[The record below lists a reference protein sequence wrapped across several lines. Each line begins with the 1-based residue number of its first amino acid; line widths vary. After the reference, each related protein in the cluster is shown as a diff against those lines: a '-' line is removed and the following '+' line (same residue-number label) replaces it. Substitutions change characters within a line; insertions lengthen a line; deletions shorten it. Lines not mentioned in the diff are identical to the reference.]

1 MLFNSVEFIFVF
13 LPVTLAGFF
22 ILGGWSRAAGAA
34 WLFLASLVFY
44 AWWNPIFVILLLAS
58 IVTNFAISRQILR
71 ATSRGSDP
79 AARQWLVA
87 GIAIDLIVL
96 IYYKYFNFIL
106 ANLFAAIGTNPPDI
120 NVVLPIGISFFTF
133 TQIAFL
139 VDTYRRKAEEYNPI
153 HYGLFVSYFPH
164 LVAGP
169 ILHHSEMM
177 PQFGNSSIY
186 RANAKDIAA
195 GLMMFS
201 IGMFKKT
208 IFADNIA
215 LVSNQI
221 FADVIKVSSIDF
233 LTAWQGALAY
243 TLQIYF
249 DFSGYS
255 DMAIGLSLMMG
266 VRLPINFNSP
276 YKSGNI
282 IEFWRRWHMTL
293 SRFLKDYLYIPLGG
307 NRFGANR
314 RSLNLMATMLLGG
327 LWHGAAWTFVAW
339 GGLHGFYLLVNHS
352 WRSRVHAVIG
362 SKTVKSTAYVF
373 LSSALTFLCVVFAW
387 VPFRADSLDTATK
400 MMWAMIGANGLP
412 SFQQVGAW
420 IVRLITSAPETLVG
434 AAPWGL
440 IPWLLLIAWL
450 LPNSQQL
457 LSRYQPALTID
468 FYALPRIIERL
479 VPRLGTM
486 CGVIFGVLLLVA
498 MGAVLVSGNAVEF
511 LYFNF

>member
-1 MLFNSVEFIFVF
+1 
-13 LPVTLAGFF
+13 
-22 ILGGWSRAAGAA
+22 
-34 WLFLASLVFY
+34 
-44 AWWNPIFVILLLAS
+44 
-58 IVTNFAISRQILR
+58 
-71 ATSRGSDP
+71 
-79 AARQWLVA
+79 
-87 GIAIDLIVL
+87 
-96 IYYKYFNFIL
+96 
-106 ANLFAAIGTNPPDI
+106 
-120 NVVLPIGISFFTF
+120 
-133 TQIAFL
+133 
-139 VDTYRRKAEEYNPI
+139 
-153 HYGLFVSYFPH
+153 
-164 LVAGP
+164 
-169 ILHHSEMM
+169 MM

-195 GLMMFS
+195 RLMMFA

-221 FADVIKVSSIDF
+221 FADVVKVSSIDF

-327 LWHGAAWTFVAW
+327 LWHGAAWTFVVW

-400 MMWAMIGANGLP
+400 MMWAMIGANGWP

-440 IPWLLLIAWL
+440 IPWLLLICLASAQLSATPWP
-450 LPNSQQL
+450 LPAGSDDRFLCFAADNRAIGSPSWHHVRRHL
-457 LSRYQPALTID
+457 YRPAELMRD
-468 FYALPRIIERL
+468 L
-479 VPRLGTM
+479 
-486 CGVIFGVLLLVA
+486 FGVKLVA
-498 MGAVLVSGNAVEF
+498 ASIAKMNRSCAKRLRTSRSGAQWRGGRADQAYGRDWFSHRL
-511 LYFNF
+511 